1 MTDDNAE
8 LLPYIVGDGPAD
20 LGAGDEDNENSTQD
34 ELLRHL
40 YDEPAPH
47 TTSEEK
53 FLAIPTKSI
62 SLGMLRSIHD
72 NKLRK
77 EALNL
82 LSQRHRIELDRSVVW
97 PTTHPKLNWGTPAHF
112 LDFRMLVSEFIG
124 LDAFLPKDVNHTWSI
139 TLQFNLSHISWR
151 MKHGNLGFDPT
162 RRMMAIGRV
171 NQDHAWIA
179 FAPRAYIHNGTDGG
193 DSDRHG
199 PTNVEEIHHR
209 RFLAFLCWILSELGI
224 QHFVN
229 FSKYPDV
236 SSRGS
241 LASTSTIYDLSSVE
255 LAYAPAQDVSTM
267 MYDKYHGYFQ
277 NSPASWQEDGFFA
290 GHIPLSVSAR
300 YGQNQDIVLQQG
312 QFTLQQ
318 ENWELEHDYSQIRSM
333 SFALA
338 SDIQCNE
345 IVDTEW
351 FDDDEITRDYPRIYD
366 TSDPDTRQRVLD
378 LSQFPRTHPDGRV
391 RQIYDEHGA
400 AISRCDL
407 VISEPPLG
415 LLLKLDNLHELFTR
429 TLESSWDEDDDE
441 AIPQQNSAKVHVYP
455 QAFLKHAGHFQADSI
470 LSGFDTLVASINE
483 RIGLENPNSSIP
495 LTGSSCQG
503 YNEVMHRLRPRASL
517 HDVQLGRVTS
527 ALAGTYSTTAPHRTT
542 ATRHLNQ
549 CKNRLPH
556 VASSAKLDT
565 PTLNRNLRIEQTFHL
580 NLLGSKPTSRS
591 GRAIFTEVIH
601 PLVGGMNSR
610 EVARAL
616 MEHIVVFRQGIY
628 PDLYRWVMYPPSVGL
643 EIVFEASCEMA
654 DDGHKVKPYY
664 VELASCLER
673 TINFSQTGSASA
685 IRLSL
690 MDGLGLG
697 HGLRVDGM
705 PVLFKIVTFP
715 AEKTIKIQSNLWPV
729 SERTKKPFLAS
740 RRSHLLNYS
749 ESHYKVYETLFC
761 IEHAIL
767 NPPADLYQRITN
779 PQLRF
784 AHIAI
789 YVGLKFFR
797 DELVDWVEE
806 AILQELAPLL
816 TSPAVHIEQAALA
829 RQTHLGNWKSSETP
843 FASTNPSLSHLI
855 LALATEDDD
864 ITAGL
869 PRQRQI
875 SVADFSDLI
884 LTNVLNHPPS
894 PRPPFPHHGSSH
906 LVMHHALAVANRYWK
921 NANGVKSI
929 LMRILPHLHINF
941 VPGQRQVNHRP
952 RLSCE
957 AWINLGAPVLASD
970 IISPT
975 LLTQSQTEVVEAS
988 AAARDYIAQDINST
1002 YELGSLKWAE
1012 VGRLLDKNSLPSEWD
1027 ASSGDTQGGY
1037 VRETYDFVQE
1047 VFSGTDAIHKLAV
1060 IAAFISI
1067 KMIPRM
1073 FSECSKATI
1082 KALPT
1087 DPTAIT
1093 NFMRALPW
1101 VTLEGRRGVR
1111 VPEPFISGVLW
1122 AVHGLT
1128 NMVRQRLRHCISPG
1142 N

>member
-1 MTDDNAE
+1 
-8 LLPYIVGDGPAD
+8 
-20 LGAGDEDNENSTQD
+20 
-34 ELLRHL
+34 
-40 YDEPAPH
+40 
-47 TTSEEK
+47 
-53 FLAIPTKSI
+53 
-62 SLGMLRSIHD
+62 
-72 NKLRK
+72 
-77 EALNL
+77 
-82 LSQRHRIELDRSVVW
+82 
-97 PTTHPKLNWGTPAHF
+97 
-112 LDFRMLVSEFIG
+112 
-124 LDAFLPKDVNHTWSI
+124 
-139 TLQFNLSHISWR
+139 
-151 MKHGNLGFDPT
+151 
-162 RRMMAIGRV
+162 
-171 NQDHAWIA
+171 
-179 FAPRAYIHNGTDGG
+179 
-193 DSDRHG
+193 
-199 PTNVEEIHHR
+199 
-209 RFLAFLCWILSELGI
+209 
-224 QHFVN
+224 
-229 FSKYPDV
+229 
-236 SSRGS
+236 
-241 LASTSTIYDLSSVE
+241 
-255 LAYAPAQDVSTM
+255 
-267 MYDKYHGYFQ
+267 
-277 NSPASWQEDGFFA
+277 
-290 GHIPLSVSAR
+290 
-300 YGQNQDIVLQQG
+300 
-312 QFTLQQ
+312 
-318 ENWELEHDYSQIRSM
+318 
-333 SFALA
+333 
-338 SDIQCNE
+338 
-345 IVDTEW
+345 
-351 FDDDEITRDYPRIYD
+351 
-366 TSDPDTRQRVLD
+366 
-378 LSQFPRTHPDGRV
+378 
-391 RQIYDEHGA
+391 
-400 AISRCDL
+400 
-407 VISEPPLG
+407 
-415 LLLKLDNLHELFTR
+415 
-429 TLESSWDEDDDE
+429 
-441 AIPQQNSAKVHVYP
+441 
-455 QAFLKHAGHFQADSI
+455 
-470 LSGFDTLVASINE
+470 
-483 RIGLENPNSSIP
+483 
-495 LTGSSCQG
+495 
-503 YNEVMHRLRPRASL
+503 
-517 HDVQLGRVTS
+517 
-527 ALAGTYSTTAPHRTT
+527 
-542 ATRHLNQ
+542 
-549 CKNRLPH
+549 
-556 VASSAKLDT
+556 
-565 PTLNRNLRIEQTFHL
+565 
-580 NLLGSKPTSRS
+580 
-591 GRAIFTEVIH
+591 
-601 PLVGGMNSR
+601 
-610 EVARAL
+610 
-616 MEHIVVFRQGIY
+616 
-628 PDLYRWVMYPPSVGL
+628 
-643 EIVFEASCEMA
+643 
-654 DDGHKVKPYY
+654 
-664 VELASCLER
+664 
-673 TINFSQTGSASA
+673 
-685 IRLSL
+685 

-1111 VPEPFISGVLW
+1111 VPEPFISGWIAFIIGIYTAESPLRKHIRDHQGALGSAW
-1122 AVHGLT
+1122 TDKHGQKGMGLFNLIRMSLASSKNKRPFQGGRFPDVELLT
-1128 NMVRQRLRHCISPG
+1128 PEAAQSLLDPVYGPYDALSLLVGRATAHQIAIAGECRYRPLVGTGKKRQAADQLDE
-1142 N
+1142 